1 MEHTHIDTHR
11 HMHTH
16 GPKQHC
22 SHMSPLA
29 LALFFFA
36 ISLHG
41 DISHLIQ
48 LKLLNNLI
56 GNNCLEKLNY
66 INKTIL
72 TDYV

>member
-1 MEHTHIDTHR
+1 
-11 HMHTH
+11 
-16 GPKQHC
+16 
-22 SHMSPLA
+22 MSILA
-29 LALFFFA
+29 LALISFA
-36 ISLHG
+36 ISLHV

>member
-1 MEHTHIDTHR
+1 
-11 HMHTH
+11 
-16 GPKQHC
+16 
-22 SHMSPLA
+22 MSTLA
-29 LALFFFA
+29 LALIFFFFC
-36 ISLHG
+36 HV

-48 LKLLNNLI
+48 LKFSNNLI

>member
-1 MEHTHIDTHR
+1 MIGVYHGEHTHTHAQAK
-11 HMHTH
+11 T
-16 GPKQHC
+16 
-22 SHMSPLA
+22 
-29 LALFFFA
+29 ALFPHVYPAFLA

>member
-1 MEHTHIDTHR
+1 
-11 HMHTH
+11 
-16 GPKQHC
+16 
-22 SHMSPLA
+22 MSTLA
-29 LALFFFA
+29 PNPDFFFA
-36 ISLHG
+36 ISLHV